1 VSASQWDVI
10 GIGESSIDQVLR
22 LPGVLGPNIKLP
34 MPSTQIRYGGQVAT
48 TLATCASFG
57 LRTAL
62 LGTAGDD
69 DDVDGLCT
77 ALEDRGVD
85 TALLIRRPVRH
96 RRAMVL
102 VSEQTGDR
110 AVLWERD
117 ARLALTPGEIP
128 RATIEG
134 ARLLHVDDV
143 DVEAA
148 LVAARIACQAGI
160 PVTSDIDQV
169 TDRTGELIAAVTV
182 PIFAEHVPR
191 TLTGEADLERALRI
205 LRKTHSGLLCVTLG
219 ALGSMLLDGSQLYR
233 VPSPS
238 VRAVDA
244 TGAGDVF
251 RGAFIYALLRGDT
264 PLDILRFANAAAALS
279 CTREGALDSVPT
291 RHEVEEL
298 LKGKAPRSK
307 GTGEVS
313 GN

>member
-1 VSASQWDVI
+1 MLGPQWDVI
-10 GIGESSIDQVLR
+10 GIGESSIDEVFR
-22 LPGVLGPNIKLP
+22 LPGVLGPNVKLP
-34 MPSTQIRYGGQVAT
+34 VSSKQIRYGGQVAT
-48 TLATCASFG
+48 TLATCASFD

-62 LGTAGDD
+62 LGTTGDD
-69 DDVDGLCT
+69 DDVKGLRKT
-77 ALEDRGVD
+77 LDDRGVD
-85 TALLIRRPVRH
+85 TSLLIRRPVPH

-117 ARLALTPGEIP
+117 ARLALTPDEIP

-160 PVTSDIDQV
+160 PVTSDIDRI

-191 TLTGEADLERALRI
+191 ALTGEADPERALRI

-219 ALGSMLLDGSQLYR
+219 ARGSMLLDGNQLYR
-233 VPSPS
+233 VPAPS

-251 RGAFIYALLRGDT
+251 RGAFIYALLRGDR
-264 PLDILRFANAAAALS
+264 PVDILRFANVAAALS

-291 RHEVEEL
+291 RREVEEFL
-298 LKGKAPRSK
+298 EGKGQGAKGK
-307 GTGEVS
+307 G
-313 GN
+313 

>member
-1 VSASQWDVI
+1 MAAPKWDVI
-10 GIGESSIDQVLR
+10 GIGESSIDEVYR
-22 LPGVLGPNIKLP
+22 VAGPLGPNVKIALP
-34 MPSTQIRYGGQVAT
+34 ARQIRYGGQVAT
-48 TLATCASFG
+48 TLATCAAFG

-62 LGTAGDD
+62 VGTAGDD
-69 DDVDGLCT
+69 DHADGLWK
-77 ALEDRGVD
+77 ALEDRGID
-85 TALLIRRPVRH
+85 TTPLIHRPVRH

-117 ARLALTPGEIP
+117 ARLALTPDDLP
-128 RATIEG
+128 RALIEN

-148 LVAARIACQAGI
+148 IVAAGIACRAGI

-169 TDRTGELIAAVTV
+169 TDRTRELMAAVSV

-191 TLTGEADLERALRI
+191 ALTGETDLERALRT
-205 LRKTHSGLLCVTLG
+205 LRKTHSGMLCVTLG
-219 ALGSMLLDGSQLYR
+219 ARGSMLLDGNQLYR
-233 VPSPS
+233 VPAPS

-264 PLDILRFANAAAALS
+264 PVDILRFANVAAALS
-279 CTREGALDSVPT
+279 CTREGALDSVPA
-291 RHEVEEL
+291 RQEVEEF
-298 LKGKAPRSK
+298 LKVKGQEATGK
-307 GTGEVS
+307 G
-313 GN
+313 